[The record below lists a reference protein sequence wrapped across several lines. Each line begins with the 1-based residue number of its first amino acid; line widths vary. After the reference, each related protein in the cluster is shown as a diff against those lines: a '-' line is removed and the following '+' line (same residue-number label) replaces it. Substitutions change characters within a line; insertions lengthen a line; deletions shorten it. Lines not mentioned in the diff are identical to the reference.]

1 VDARRAAHEVLQIA
15 NVHNKAHGVRLWEEG
30 DVHAL
35 EGGAELQQ
43 RAEEEAE
50 QRAREVILLLL
61 LLKGVLLPRSGI
73 QFGTLK

>member
-1 VDARRAAHEVLQIA
+1 M
-15 NVHNKAHGVRLWEEG
+15 
-30 DVHAL
+30 HAL

-50 QRAREVILLLL
+50 QRAREVILILLLL
-61 LLKGVLLPRSGI
+61 LLKGVLPLSGI